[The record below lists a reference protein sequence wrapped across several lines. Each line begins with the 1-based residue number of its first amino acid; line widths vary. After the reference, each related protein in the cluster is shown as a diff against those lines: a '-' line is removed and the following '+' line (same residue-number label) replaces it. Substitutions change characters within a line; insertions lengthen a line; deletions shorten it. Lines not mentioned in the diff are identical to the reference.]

1 MNARH
6 FAAASVSSPSVLVRL
21 LLSWSAVL
29 QRPVQPC
36 EVLPQTDCHLSAE
49 EGRGHGGPV
58 LSGLNLASSRT
69 GLGEGLKQVAWPLC
83 LSFFICGLEQ
93 SLSHRT
99 VARNERGRYK
109 ANIQC

>member
-6 FAAASVSSPSVLVRL
+6 FPAASVSSPSVLVRL

-29 QRPVQPC
+29 WRPVQPR
-36 EVLPQTDCHLSAE
+36 EVLPQTDCHLWKAGDTVALCS
-49 EGRGHGGPV
+49 
-58 LSGLNLASSRT
+58 LGLNLASSRT

-83 LSFFICGLEQ
+83 LGFFICGLEQ

-99 VARNERGRYK
+99 VERNERGRYK
-109 ANIQC
+109 AHIQC